1 MNMFTTAD
9 GKNRLVT
16 FLLVCGIF
24 GLSGLCNGMIDVFNR
39 HFKDSLHLSD
49 AQSALVQG
57 AWYGAYFL
65 MAFPGGLVGRRF
77 GYRCGL
83 LTGLAMILIGSLVF
97 IPVTRMT
104 GESMTIYAAFLATLF
119 AVGAGFTFLE
129 TAANPYATVL
139 GPPDA
144 ASSRI
149 NLAQSFNAIGWILGP
164 LLGGK
169 FTLGAAGAASNAQL
183 YIPYLVVAGIVA
195 IFILVFSFAPVPNLN
210 PEEGTTAS
218 LTGAGGVPLAQEKH
232 FILAWVSQFLYVAG
246 QCGIFAF
253 FITYILDPKLTPAVA
268 VRVAGWLPSDMCR
281 QIDGAWFIT
290 KGCSPY
296 LLSLAFLLFAV
307 GRFSGSA
314 IQSRI
319 APHRVL
325 GTYAAIASVLM
336 LVVIANLGW
345 FSVSALIVSFFFMS
359 IMYPTN
365 FALGIRGLG
374 VKTKLAASFMV
385 TAIIGGAIMPWCM
398 GRIIEQCGWSY
409 GFAMPFVC
417 FLFIACYGFTWEKWY
432 VRDVVV
438 AVEKPVMAGH

>member
-1 MNMFTTAD
+1 MKMFTTAD
-9 GKNRLVT
+9 GKSHIVT

-24 GLSGLCNGMIDVFNR
+24 CLSGLCNGMIDVFNR

-65 MAFPGGLVGRRF
+65 MAFPGGMVARRF
-77 GYRCGL
+77 GYRCGIM
-83 LTGLAMILIGSLVF
+83 TGLSIILIGSLLF
-97 IPVTRMT
+97 IPVTKMT
-104 GESMTIYAAFLATLF
+104 GETLTIYAAFLATLF
-119 AVGAGFTFLE
+119 SVGAGFTFLE
-129 TAANPYATVL
+129 TVANPYATVL

-164 LLGGK
+164 MLGGK

-183 YIPYLVVAGIVA
+183 HIPYLVVAGIVA
-195 IFILVFSFAPVPNLN
+195 VFILVFSFAPVPNLN
-210 PEEGTTAS
+210 PEESESS
-218 LTGAGGVPLAQEKH
+218 LAADGDGPPLFKEKH
-232 FILAWVSQFLYVAG
+232 FIFAWISQFLYVAG

-253 FITYILDPKLTPAVA
+253 FITYILDRNHTPALSE
-268 VRVAGWLPSDMCR
+268 RVAACLPADMC
-281 QIDGAWFIT
+281 QQFDGGWFIS

-296 LLSLAFLLFAV
+296 MLSLAFLLFAI

-314 IQSRI
+314 IQRRC

-325 GTYAAIASVLM
+325 GLYASINIVLM
-336 LVVIANLGW
+336 LLVIANLGW
-345 FSVSALIVSFFFMS
+345 LSVIALILSFFFMS

-385 TAIIGGAIMPWCM
+385 TAIIGGAVMPWCM
-398 GRIIEQCGWSY
+398 GRIIDHYGWSG
-409 GFAMPFVC
+409 GFIMPLVC
-417 FLFIACYGFTWEKWY
+417 FLFIAFYGYTWSKWY
-432 VRDVVV
+432 AHDT
-438 AVEKPVMAGH
+438 AGPAEPPVPAGH

>member
-1 MNMFTTAD
+1 MKMFTTAD
-9 GKNRLVT
+9 GKNHFAT
-16 FLLVCGIF
+16 FFLVCCLF

-39 HFKDSLHLSD
+39 HFKDSLNLSD

-65 MAFPGGLVGRRF
+65 MAFPGGLVARRF

-83 LTGLAMILIGSLVF
+83 LTGLSIILMGSLVF

-104 GESMTIYAAFLATLF
+104 GETMTIYAAFLATLF
-119 AVGAGFTFLE
+119 CVGAGFTFLE
-129 TAANPYATVL
+129 TVANPYATVL
-139 GPPDA
+139 GPPDG

-149 NLAQSFNAIGWILGP
+149 NLAQSFNALGWILGP
-164 LLGGK
+164 MLGGR

-195 IFILVFSFAPVPNLN
+195 VFLVVISFSPIPNLN
-210 PEEGTTAS
+210 PEESISGFSEGETSPS
-218 LTGAGGVPLAQEKH
+218 LAKEKH
-232 FILAWVSQFLYVAG
+232 FVLAWISQFLYVAG

-253 FITYILDPKLTPAVA
+253 FITYILNPDLTPAVSESIA
-268 VRVAGWLPSDMCR
+268 RLLPEDMC
-281 QIDGAWFIT
+281 QLSDGAWFIS

-296 LLSLAFLLFAV
+296 LLSLAFLLFAI

-314 IQSRI
+314 IQGKF

-325 GTYAAIASVLM
+325 GTYAAANTLLM
-336 LVVIANLGW
+336 LLVIANIGW
-345 FSVSALIVSFFFMS
+345 VSVTALIVSFFFMS

-374 VKTKLAASFMV
+374 MKTKLASSFMV

-398 GRIIEQCGWSY
+398 GWTIDMYGWS
-409 GFAMPFVC
+409 
-417 FLFIACYGFTWEKWY
+417 
-432 VRDVVV
+432 
-438 AVEKPVMAGH
+438 

>member
-1 MNMFTTAD
+1 MNMFTTTD

-16 FLLVCGIF
+16 FLLLCGIF

-39 HFKDSLHLSD
+39 HFKDSLNLSD

-65 MAFPGGLVGRRF
+65 MAFPGGMVARRF
-77 GYRCGL
+77 GYRCGIM
-83 LTGLAMILIGSLVF
+83 TGLSIILIGSLVF
-97 IPVTRMT
+97 IPVTKMT
-104 GESMTIYAAFLATLF
+104 GETMTIYAAFLATLF
-119 AVGAGFTFLE
+119 AVGVGFTFLE
-129 TAANPYATVL
+129 TVANPYATVL
-139 GPPDA
+139 GPPA
-144 ASSRI
+144 YASSRI

-164 LLGGK
+164 MLGGK

-183 YIPYLVVAGIVA
+183 YIPYLFVAAIVA
-195 IFILVFSFAPVPNLN
+195 VYLMVFSFAPVPNLN
-210 PEEGTTAS
+210 ADEK
-218 LTGAGGVPLAQEKH
+218 TGSSTRDLAGPPLAQQKH

-253 FITYILDPKLTPAVA
+253 FITYILDRQTTPALYEEIA
-268 VRVAGWLPSDMCR
+268 RLLPSTMCNV
-281 QIDGAWFIT
+281 IDGGWHIT

-296 LLSLAFLLFAV
+296 MLSLAFLLFAI

-314 IQSRI
+314 IQSKC

-325 GTYAAIASVLM
+325 GLYGLINVVLM
-336 LVVIANLGW
+336 LLVIANLGW
-345 FSVSALIVSFFFMS
+345 FSVAALIFSFFFMS

-374 VKTKLAASFMV
+374 ANTKLAASFMV

-398 GRIIEQCGWSY
+398 GKIIDLYGWGY
-409 GFAMPFVC
+409 GFTMPLAC
-417 FLFIACYGFTWEKWY
+417 FLFIAFYGFSWRKWY
-432 VRDVVV
+432 NQ
-438 AVEKPVMAGH
+438 PVD

>member
-1 MNMFTTAD
+1 MTLFITAD
-9 GKNRLVT
+9 GKNRITT

-24 GLSGLCNGMIDVFNR
+24 CLSGLCNGMIDVFNR

-65 MAFPGGLVGRRF
+65 MAFPGGMVARRF
-77 GYRCGL
+77 GYRCGIM
-83 LTGLAMILIGSLVF
+83 TGLSIILIGSLLF
-97 IPVTRMT
+97 IPVTRMS
-104 GESMTIYAAFLATLF
+104 GETMTIYAAFLATLF

-129 TAANPYATVL
+129 TVANPYATVL

-164 LLGGK
+164 MLGGK
-169 FTLGAAGAASNAQL
+169 FTLGAAGAASNSQL

-195 IFILVFSFAPVPNLN
+195 MFLVVTTFTPVPNLN
-210 PEEGTTAS
+210 PEENIAS
-218 LTGAGGVPLAQEKH
+218 PTQDEAGPPLAKERH
-232 FILAWVSQFLYVAG
+232 FILGWISQFLYVAG

-253 FITYILDPKLTPAVA
+253 FITYILDRQTTPALTEGIA
-268 VRVAGWLPSDMCR
+268 RLLPSDMCELA
-281 QIDGAWFIT
+281 DGGWHIT

-296 LLSLAFLLFAV
+296 MLSLAFLLFAI

-314 IQSRI
+314 LQTKISPQ
-319 APHRVL
+319 RVL
-325 GTYAAIASVLM
+325 GIYAATTSVLM
-336 LVVIANLGW
+336 LLVMANLGW
-345 FSVSALIVSFFFMS
+345 VSVGALIVSFFFMS

-374 VKTKLAASFMV
+374 AKTKLASSFMV
-385 TAIIGGAIMPWCM
+385 TAIIGGAVMPWCM
-398 GRIIEQCGWSY
+398 GLIIDSHGWSY
-409 GFAMPFVC
+409 GFGMPLVC
-417 FLFIACYGFTWEKWY
+417 FLFIAFYGFTWRKWI
-432 VRDVVV
+432 RGSLPGKTEINR
-438 AVEKPVMAGH
+438 A